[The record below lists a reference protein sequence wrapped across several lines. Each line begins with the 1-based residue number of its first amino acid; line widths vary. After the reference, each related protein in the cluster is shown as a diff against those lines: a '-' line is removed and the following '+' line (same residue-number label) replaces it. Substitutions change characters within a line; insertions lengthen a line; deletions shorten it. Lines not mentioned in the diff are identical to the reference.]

1 MKYPLRSGYITKAT
15 NKYNNQ
21 PWYTTGEQGRI
32 GEYNMIGLHTSYRLA
47 PYPGVGKCAAKT
59 IACPV
64 GGAQQHLYND
74 YLSDEAKQAL
84 AEGRSLTKAQM
95 VEAIQKAK
103 ATPGSRLQLLAA
115 SYAQHNM
122 MMHGYLLNSVG
133 ASHEK
138 LKNTASQLSGV
149 RDRMKKITTERVGES
164 DLSQNLV
171 DAYGAEE
178 GKQKFTELV
187 SNPELQKQADAHKS
201 VLSEYS
207 RRYDMQTNSNPINNK
222 VERDEDGKKIQD
234 GESDKWYARAMGN
247 TAKEADLKLQREE
260 LLTAGESIP
269 DSLLAPEFKWG
280 EGMQKKMEGALFIPN
295 TSVKGKVE
303 VGSGANK
310 RIEERDVSFKELV
323 KRKEYLDQQ
332 KANKESAQNRLAMML
347 AVSTNDRIRNGEA
360 LGDTITLT
368 AHGRQVTAKIDYAVP
383 NPEEI
388 EKLPVELQEK
398 ITIPNSPTL
407 TVSGLRAA
415 LEDGRITQ
423 EQFNALTNPSNE
435 LNIVSLRDIKA
446 AAKKNSLKL
455 PDPDPNKS
463 PNNAKHMAQ
472 EMNKVLTNYA
482 ETVETFEE
490 ETGHSV
496 GEEEKWVKESVKAV
510 KDGIAEEYNTPNLNF
525 IAGAEGRGAGTSI
538 VQSTK
543 HNIISAAAQEQVLGP
558 EAFAALVKDYGKAK
572 AKVDVKE
579 MKKHLTPEQFDL
591 CTGYGVKISD
601 VKDPKLEAK
610 EKKQAEQAAA
620 KKQREA
626 DRKKAA
632 TAKRR
637 EAEAAKKRAAAE
649 RKKVATAKKREAEAA
664 KKKAAAE
671 RKKAA
676 TAAKKATATK
686 ATTAKTATAKAAP
699 AKKAT
704 APKTAAPKVTT
715 AKASAPKPA
724 ATKAAPAKKAT
735 APKASAPK
743 APAAPKATTAKAAAK
758 TATAKATAPKAPAA
772 PKATPAA
779 KQATTKTAAP
789 KATAPKAAPAKK
801 ATAPKTATKPAAT
814 KATTAKAPAAP
825 KAETP
830 AS

>member
-1 MKYPLRSGYITKAT
+1 MA
-15 NKYNNQ
+15 
-21 PWYTTGEQGRI
+21 
-32 GEYNMIGLHTSYRLA
+32 GLHTSYRLA
-47 PYPGVGKCAAKT
+47 PYPGVGKCVAKT

-95 VEAIQKAK
+95 LEAIQKAK

-138 LKNTASQLSGV
+138 LKNTASQLSGI

-171 DAYGAEE
+171 DKYGAEE
-178 GKQKFTELV
+178 GKEKFTELV
-187 SNPELQKQADAHKS
+187 TNPELQKQADAHKS
-201 VLSEYS
+201 VLSEYA

-222 VERDEDGKKIQD
+222 VERDKDGKKIQD
-234 GESDKWYARAMGN
+234 GESDKWIARAMGN

-260 LLTAGESIP
+260 LLAAGESIP

-280 EGMQKKMEGALFIPN
+280 EGMQKKMEGAVFIPN

-310 RIEERDVSFKELV
+310 RIEERDVSFKELA
-323 KRKEYLDQQ
+323 KRKEFLDQQ
-332 KANKESAQNRLAMML
+332 KANKESTQNRLAMML

-423 EQFNALTNPSNE
+423 EEFNALTNPSNE
-435 LNIVSLRDIKA
+435 LNIISMRDIKA

-496 GEEEKWVKESVKAV
+496 AQEESWVKESVKAV

-525 IAGAEGRGAGTSI
+525 IAGAEDRGAGTSI
-538 VQSTK
+538 VQSTR

-572 AKVDVKE
+572 AKVDVNE

-601 VKDPKLEAK
+601 VKDPKLVAK

-632 TAKRR
+632 TEKRR
-637 EAEAAKKRAAAE
+637 EAERKKRAAAAE
-649 RKKVATAKKREAEAA
+649 KRKAATAKKREAEAA
-664 KKKAAAE
+664 KKRAAAE

-676 TAAKKATATK
+676 TAAKKATAK
-686 ATTAKTATAKAAP
+686 AP
-699 AKKAT
+699 AT
-704 APKTAAPKVTT
+704 
-715 AKASAPKPA
+715 KPA
-724 ATKAAPAKKAT
+724 AT
-735 APKASAPK
+735 
-743 APAAPKATTAKAAAK
+743 
-758 TATAKATAPKAPAA
+758 KATAPKAPAA
-772 PKATPAA
+772 KPAA
-779 KQATTKTAAP
+779 

-801 ATAPKTATKPAAT
+801 ATTSAKPATAKPAAP

-825 KAETP
+825 KATTAKATAPKATAAKAAPARKAAAPKATATKTAAPKAAPAKKATAPRATAAKPAATKATAPKAPAAPKAETP